1 MYMTFGAP
9 KHKLQLMH
17 SRESVRRDVPNEL
30 MRFPQTDEVWKKK
43 KKIPKKRT
51 MTGST
56 RALVREA

>member
-1 MYMTFGAP
+1 
-9 KHKLQLMH
+9 MH